1 MARAEQINTERRRR
15 NSDALGGIRNRLS
28 VDESQLDREKYQY
41 RWINDQGSRVHD
53 LTVKDDWEIVP
64 DRDGQL
70 NNTASEGA
78 QASVN
83 AGTAQNG
90 GPVRAILVR
99 KLKSYY
105 NDDYAAAQRR
115 IDETEAA
122 MKSGTTG
129 EKTYVPGGNAGP
141 LTILKD
147 A

>member
-1 MARAEQINTERRRR
+1 MSRTEQITTERRRR
-15 NSDALGGIRNRLS
+15 NSDALGGNRNRMY
-28 VDESQLDREKYQY
+28 VDPAIKDPNFQY
-41 RWINDQGSRVHD
+41 RFINDIGSRVHD
-53 LTVKDDWEIVP
+53 LTVKDDWEIVH
-64 DRDGQL
+64 DRSGTA

-78 QASVN
+78 QVSVN
-83 AGTAQNG
+83 AGTALNG

-99 KLKSYY
+99 KPKNYY
-105 NDDYAAAQRR
+105 NDDYAAGQRR

-141 LTILKD
+141 LTISKD